1 MKHTTGKYAPNAS
14 TEECLSCT
22 KIDRASDP
30 GATECVCSSGEYVDG
45 KGKCRKCTEGMNC
58 GSIGNDLSS
67 LTLEKGYWR
76 PCSLSTAEVLDCP
89 ITEACV
95 ADPTSDNVSACGC
108 LDGNEGILCAV
119 CSEGYYRASK
129 YKVCEECG
137 SRGEAILS
145 AFGVSVAMVLA
156 LVIFVV
162 INRKAP
168 NGLLRPFI
176 DLVQKVTV
184 MLLFDA
190 PFPAALVAM
199 GRILDGLSFG
209 IEVVSPQCAG
219 LDSDFYTMYGYTVAV
234 LILLIVGMLLPALV
248 AKFRKGWSWD
258 ELVQSED
265 AGRVFRDLF
274 VVVLLIHPSVS
285 GKSMEFF
292 RCRQVDGE
300 PYLMVSADDVR
311 LRHTTF

>member
-1 MKHTTGKYAPNAS
+1 M
-14 TEECLSCT
+14 EECSSCL
-22 KIDRASDP
+22 KLDLASDP
-30 GATECVCSSGEYVDG
+30 GATECVCSSGEYVND
-45 KGKCRKCTEGMNC
+45 KGKCRKCTEGMKC
-58 GSIGNDLSS
+58 DSIGNDLSM
-67 LTLEKGYWR
+67 LTLEEGYWR

-89 ITEACV
+89 VAEACI
-95 ADPTSDNVSACGC
+95 ADPTTDNVSACGC
-108 LDGNEGILCAV
+108 LGGNEGILCAV
-119 CSEGYYRASK
+119 CSKGYYRASK
-129 YKVCEECG
+129 YNVCEECG

-145 AFGVSVAMVLA
+145 AFGFSVAMAIA
-156 LVIFVV
+156 LIIFVA

-199 GRILDGLSFG
+199 GQVLDGLSFG

-219 LDSDFYTMYGYTVAV
+219 LGSDFYTMYGYTVLV

-248 AKFRKGWSWD
+248 NKFRKGWSWN
-258 ELVQSED
+258 EMMQSKE

-300 PYLMVSADDVR
+300 SYLMVRAHKVLLR
-311 LRHTTF
+311 LGAFLRHATS